1 MMALMSSG
9 ALKVSAKL
17 YVECY
22 TVFLFDIVQIKSE
35 IKRISLLSVFSIVTV
50 QHLLILLL
58 IDNSIADMLYALSQ
72 TC

>member
-35 IKRISLLSVFSIVTV
+35 IKRISPLSVFKIF
-50 QHLLILLL
+50 
-58 IDNSIADMLYALSQ
+58 NSCSPKFAHPSFN
-72 TC
+72 

>member
-35 IKRISLLSVFSIVTV
+35 IKRISPLSV
-50 QHLLILLL
+50 LIL
-58 IDNSIADMLYALSQ
+58 NSCSPTFAHPSFN
-72 TC
+72 